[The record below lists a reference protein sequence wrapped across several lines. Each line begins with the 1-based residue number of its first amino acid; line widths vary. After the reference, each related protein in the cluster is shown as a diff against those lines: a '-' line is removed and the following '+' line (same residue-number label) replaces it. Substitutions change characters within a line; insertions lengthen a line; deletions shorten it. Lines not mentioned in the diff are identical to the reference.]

1 MFCKETSKSI
11 KNSKR
16 KKMQEG
22 FYSCNTPPYG
32 YKKDP
37 EEAGKLI
44 VDKEAA
50 KVVKKIFE
58 LKMEGFTHK
67 KIAEYLNKKGV
78 QTPARYLQIKG
89 LSSDVDQI
97 WTRPSVSK
105 ILCNKVYL
113 GDCVRGKTQNISY
126 NTKKRNHVKSKD
138 FVIVKN
144 THEPII
150 TREIFEEV
158 HRNSKIYGM
167 IKKTNKKIETKFG
180 DYIYC
185 HYCGKKIQKRN
196 SRGKI
201 NLHCSNNR
209 NSEELCKFAE
219 NYFYE
224 QIEPLI
230 INQIKE
236 TFEKYFRD
244 NSIKL
249 RVLKKYNSLKIEELI
264 SKSKEQDIE
273 VRKATFK
280 ISKLYHDRLNGKI
293 SEEEYKKQY
302 AQLLEDRKNANIQKE
317 KADLELRK
325 FRKKNDDINKTNKI
339 KKIIKSL
346 TSKDLTLED
355 IEQLI
360 VKIELGKGSIYIH
373 YKFEDID
380 EKKNPAMIEHHNH

>member
-1 MFCKETSKSI
+1 MFCKETSKSV

-22 FYSCNTPPYG
+22 FYACNTPPYG

-37 EEAGKLI
+37 EEPGKLI
-44 VDKEAA
+44 IDREPA
-50 KVVKKIFE
+50 KIVKKIFE
-58 LKMEGFTHK
+58 LKIKGLTQKE
-67 KIAEYLNKKGV
+67 IAEYLNKKKI
-78 QTPARYLQIKG
+78 QTPAKYLKIKG
-89 LSSDVDQI
+89 LSPDIVQI
-97 WTRPSVSK
+97 WTRASVGK

-126 NTKKRNHVKSKD
+126 KTKKRIHVKRNNFVVVKD
-138 FVIVKN
+138 
-144 THEPII
+144 THEAII
-150 TREIFEEV
+150 TREMFEET
-158 HRNSKIYGM
+158 HKNSKIYG
-167 IKKTNKKIETKFG
+167 ITKETNKRIETKFG

-196 SRGKI
+196 SRGKV
-201 NLHCSNNR
+201 NLHCSTNR
-209 NSEELCKFAE
+209 NSEELCKFSE

-236 TFEKYFRD
+236 TFEKYFKD
-244 NSIKL
+244 NSIKA
-249 RVLKKYNSLKIEELI
+249 RVLKKYNSLKIEELMA
-264 SKSKEQDIE
+264 KSKELDME
-273 VRKATFK
+273 ARKATFK
-280 ISKLYHDRLNGKI
+280 ISKLYNDRLNGEI

-302 AQLLEDRKNANIQKE
+302 LQLLEDRKKANIEKE
-317 KADLELRK
+317 NTDLEI
-325 FRKKNDDINKTNKI
+325 KNFQNKNNDMNKTNKI

-346 TSKDLTLED
+346 TSEDLAPED

-360 VKIELGKGSIYIH
+360 AKIELGKGYIYIH

-380 EKKNPAMIEHHNH
+380 DQKISCSN